1 MNNVEK
7 FENFIISIIKISII
21 FTIFEQL
28 LSLIGFRGFF
38 ENFYAS
44 SGVVSSNQ
52 IGAKSLGLYR
62 IWSVVGSPQL
72 LGVFHLI
79 KFRK

>member
-21 FTIFEQL
+21 LTIIEQL

-52 IGAKSLGLYR
+52 MELKA
-62 IWSVVGSPQL
+62 
-72 LGVFHLI
+72 
-79 KFRK
+79 